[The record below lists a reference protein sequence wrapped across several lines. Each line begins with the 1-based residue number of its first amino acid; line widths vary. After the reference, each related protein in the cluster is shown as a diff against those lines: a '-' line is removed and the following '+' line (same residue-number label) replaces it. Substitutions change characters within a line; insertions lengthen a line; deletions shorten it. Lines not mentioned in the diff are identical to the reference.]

1 MVQPV
6 SERVDRLESGLT
18 VGIEEMPWTRTVSI
32 GVYVGVGARDE
43 SAEQSGVS
51 HFLEH
56 LLFKG
61 TADRSAQEISRAV
74 DRVGGDINAFT
85 SKEYTA
91 FFCRL
96 PARYAVEGI
105 ELLGDVLTSP
115 SIRDGDVESERQVI
129 LEELAMDDDSPDD
142 VVHREFARQVFE
154 GHPLGRDTAGERA
167 TVASLTAD
175 EVRRFHAE
183 QYRAGNTV
191 VAVAGAVG
199 TDEIRRAVGHAFG
212 AFPSGDG
219 TIPRVGPRA
228 RSDTGTTIPD
238 DTEQVHLIVGGR
250 ALRRLHRDRE
260 VLDVVDHVLGGGLSS
275 RLFDEIR
282 ERRGLAYSVFSGTA
296 SYSDAGAW
304 SIYAGTMPRARGD
317 TVRTLIDEELARLVA
332 GGITDEEL
340 AIAKG
345 FLTGSYEM
353 SLEDSGARMARIGGM
368 LVTMGEVRPVED
380 QLARWEAV
388 THDDVRRVIDM
399 VYAARAAADGRPR
412 TRLPSLTWRSGSA
425 SAAQVGGWDRPCA
438 ARWPSIRTSSSWR
451 PSIRTAP
458 APRSRPAPTAAP
470 SRSVASSE
478 RSPTPPAT
486 SSWTSPSPPRPG

>member
-1 MVQPV
+1 V
-6 SERVDRLESGLT
+6 SERVDRLANGLT
-18 VGIEEMPWTRTVSI
+18 IGIEEMPSTRAVSI

-43 SAEQSGVS
+43 SPEQSGVS

-61 TADRSAQEISRAV
+61 TPDRSAQEISRTV

-96 PARYAVEGI
+96 PARYAVEGV

-115 SIRDGDVESERQVI
+115 SLRDDDVESERRVI

-142 VVHREFARQVFE
+142 VIHREFARQVFDA
-154 GHPLGRDTAGERA
+154 HPLGRDTAGERS
-167 TVASLTAD
+167 TVRSLTAD
-175 EVRRFHAE
+175 AVRRFHAE
-183 QYRAGNTV
+183 HYRAGSTV

-199 TDEIRRAVGHAFG
+199 TDDIRHAVDRAFG
-212 AFPSGDG
+212 PFSAGDG
-219 TIPRVGPRA
+219 AIPRTPPCTIG
-228 RSDTGTTIPD
+228 SDSTIDD

-250 ALRRLHRDRE
+250 ALGRVDPDRE

-304 SIYAGTMPRARGD
+304 SIYAGTMPQHAS
-317 TVRTLIDEELARLVA
+317 TVRALIDDELARLVA
-332 GGITDEEL
+332 DGITDEEL

-368 LVTMGEVRPVED
+368 LVTMGEVRSIED
-380 QLARWEAV
+380 QLARWDAV
-388 THDDVRRVIDM
+388 THDDVRRVIAR
-399 VYAARAAADGRPR
+399 VYAATRP
-412 TRLPSLTWRSGSA
+412 LT
-425 SAAQVGGWDRPCA
+425 
-438 ARWPSIRTSSSWR
+438 
-451 PSIRTAP
+451 
-458 APRSRPAPTAAP
+458 
-470 SRSVASSE
+470 VALGPDY
-478 RSPTPPAT
+478 R
-486 SSWTSPSPPRPG
+486 R

>member
-1 MVQPV
+1 MTAR
-6 SERVDRLESGLT
+6 ERIDRLESGLT

-43 SAEQSGVS
+43 SPEQSGVS

-167 TVASLTAD
+167 TVESLTAD

-183 QYRAGNTV
+183 HYRAGNTV

-199 TDEIRRAVGHAFG
+199 TAEIRRAVDRAFG

-219 TIPRVGPRA
+219 TIPRSAPCAIGP
-228 RSDTGTTIPD
+228 DTTIDD
-238 DTEQVHLIVGGR
+238 DTEQVHIIVGGR
-250 ALRRLHRDRE
+250 ALKRLDPDRE

-296 SYSDAGAW
+296 SYSDSGAW
-304 SIYAGTMPRARGD
+304 SIYAGTMPRHAA
-317 TVRTLIDEELARLVA
+317 TVRSLIDDELARLVA
-332 GGITDEEL
+332 GGITDDEL

-368 LVTMGEVRPVED
+368 LVTMGEVRSVED

-388 THDDVRRVIDM
+388 THDDVRRVIAT
-399 VYAARAAADGRPR
+399 VYAARP
-412 TRLPSLTWRSGSA
+412 PLT
-425 SAAQVGGWDRPCA
+425 
-438 ARWPSIRTSSSWR
+438 
-451 PSIRTAP
+451 
-458 APRSRPAPTAAP
+458 
-470 SRSVASSE
+470 VALGPDY
-478 RSPTPPAT
+478 R
-486 SSWTSPSPPRPG
+486 R